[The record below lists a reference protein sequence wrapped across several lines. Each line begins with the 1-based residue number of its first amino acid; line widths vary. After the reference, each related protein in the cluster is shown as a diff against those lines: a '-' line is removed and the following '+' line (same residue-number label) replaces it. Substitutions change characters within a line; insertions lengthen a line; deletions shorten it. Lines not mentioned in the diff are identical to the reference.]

1 MVGDPIHFIHFL
13 HNHSM
18 IDSQIT
24 VNLLFLQAKV
34 ETWRAQQRIVE
45 LEQQLQL
52 VQKNLEAKAQQVL
65 AQQSSSPD
73 ELDYAR
79 QQLVQAHFTLNDT
92 VQKKAVADAQLKV
105 ARREVERLTREL
117 ESSGSADEIFAL
129 KAQV

>member
-1 MVGDPIHFIHFL
+1 M
-13 HNHSM
+13 
-18 IDSQIT
+18 
-24 VNLLFLQAKV
+24 
-34 ETWRAQQRIVE
+34 
-45 LEQQLQL
+45 
-52 VQKNLEAKAQQVL
+52 EAKAQQVL